1 MPQPLFLFQD
11 SGRTNRA
18 TEEKIRDQSFRKAF
32 EYWDSN
38 ELETTEKML
47 QARTYIVAL
56 VH

>member
-1 MPQPLFLFQD
+1 MPQQLFRFQD
-11 SGRTNRA
+11 LDKTNRA

-38 ELETTEKML
+38 ELETTEKMPL
-47 QARTYIVAL
+47 ARIYIIAL

>member
-47 QARTYIVAL
+47 LARIYIIAP